1 MSKHFKSFLSQDRKI
16 QSKIISSCTKKKKQ

>member
-16 QSKIISSCTKKKKQ
+16 QSKITSGCTKKKKQ